1 MAKTLLVSNGP
12 KIVHRHLLNGD
23 ILLLNRQPSLHRPSI
38 MAHKVKVMKQEKTLR
53 LHYSNCKSYNA
64 DFDGDE
70 MNCHCPQNELAR
82 SEAYNLGMGNWPY
95 SLGWF
100 FPLQFL
106 LLPVNV
112 ANNFLVPKDGTPLGG
127 LIQDHVVAGVKM
139 TMRGRFFNREDY
151 QQLVFVAL
159 SHIKRDLELLPPAI
173 IKPVALWSGKQ
184 VTTALQCYSKSRQ
197 NSKNIFRFCRR

>member
-1 MAKTLLVSNGP
+1 MNGP
-12 KIVHRHLLNGD
+12 VSVGFGAFE
-23 ILLLNRQPSLHRPSI
+23 ILFS
-38 MAHKVKVMKQEKTLR
+38 
-53 LHYSNCKSYNA
+53 
-64 DFDGDE
+64 
-70 MNCHCPQNELAR
+70 
-82 SEAYNLGMGNWPY
+82 
-95 SLGWF
+95 F
-100 FPLQFL
+100 FVS
-106 LLPVNV
+106 VNV

-184 VTTALQCYSKSRQ
+184 VGWTVSSSRCCGPCANFQ
-197 NSKNIFRFCRR
+197 LNPSADPIDHHQKHFTKEQGN

>member
-12 KIVHRHLLNGD
+12 KIVHRHLQNGD

-38 MAHKVKVMKQEKTLR
+38 MAHKVKVMKKEKTLR

-82 SEAYNLGMGNWPY
+82 SEAYNLGRFWRSIYVYY
-95 SLGWF
+95 SVF
-100 FPLQFL
+100 NFCL
-106 LLPVNV
+106 LCLVNV

-127 LIQDHVVAGVKM
+127 LIQDHVIAGVKM

-159 SHIKRDLELLPPAI
+159 SHLKRDLELLTPAI

-184 VTTALQCYSKSRQ
+184 VQNLNWSCQFSSR
-197 NSKNIFRFCRR
+197 